1 MKRTVAKFYSF
12 VLVLM
17 TVLTLTACGGKK
29 VDYTGTY
36 TGQIDFSSFQAGM
49 SSELGIEISDPLYM
63 EIKLVMN
70 EDETFTLSADEAK
83 LKSDIIE
90 VMRAHLDDILENIL
104 EPYGM
109 TLDDLPALAEQKGYD
124 SVEAFKE
131 DMLAQMEASLDEV
144 MVLSE
149 IADQFSESGT
159 YKIEN
164 KNITLTSDDGEN
176 VDIMTINDDGTLN
189 YTVNKEDV
197 IDVQDITMTKQA
209 E

>member
-1 MKRTVAKFYSF
+1 MKT
-12 VLVLM
+12 
-17 TVLTLTACGGKK
+17 
-29 VDYTGTY
+29 
-36 TGQIDFSSFQAGM
+36 
-49 SSELGIEISDPLYM
+49 
-63 EIKLVMN
+63 
-70 EDETFTLSADEAK
+70 EAK
-83 LKSDIIE
+83 LKADIIE